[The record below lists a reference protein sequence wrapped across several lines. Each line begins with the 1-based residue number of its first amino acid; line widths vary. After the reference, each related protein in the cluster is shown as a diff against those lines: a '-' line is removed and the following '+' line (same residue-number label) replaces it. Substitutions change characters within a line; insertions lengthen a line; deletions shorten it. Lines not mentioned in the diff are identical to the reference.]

1 MIKTKLTLTTAM
13 SIEED
18 LDKED
23 KDLSTLLGAELPK
36 PLPLATLPEC
46 VSRSAIETHDAE
58 PKVSAE

>member
-18 LDKED
+18 LKKED
-23 KDLSTLLGAELPK
+23 KELSTLLSGAHSTELP
-36 PLPLATLPEC
+36 PLTPVENRP
-46 VSRSAIETHDAE
+46 SPIETQEAE